1 MSDICISA
9 TSVSHSYGETT
20 ALTDVDVEVP
30 HGSVFGLLGPN
41 GSGKTTLFR
50 LFATLLPLQVGSVS
64 ICGSD
69 LKSDPASIRRK
80 LGVTFQSPA
89 VDPRLTVAENLLC
102 HGRIYGLP
110 RKPLASRIDELLE
123 QFSLSDRR
131 KSIVGELSG
140 GLRRRVELAKGLLH
154 RPEVLLLDEPSTG
167 LDPAARRQF
176 WDLIHEQQQKEGT
189 TVILTTHL
197 MEEAETCAN
206 LVLMDRGKVV
216 SEGSP
221 QALQASVYGDRLS
234 IRGRDPVE
242 LKPVLESMLQV
253 KARNV
258 GERMCFRV
266 SDGAAALQ
274 HVMSTCGDKVLSA
287 EVACPS
293 LEDVFLEVT
302 GRGFADDAGPDE
314 TSPDIGKAAS

>member
-9 TSVSHSYGETT
+9 ASVSHSYGETA
-20 ALTDVDVEVP
+20 ALTAVDLEV
-30 HGSVFGLLGPN
+30 HKGTVFGLLGPN

-50 LFATLLPLQVGSVS
+50 LFATLLPLQAGNIS
-64 ICGSD
+64 ICGID
-69 LKSDPASIRRK
+69 LKNDPASIRRK

-102 HGRIYGLP
+102 HGRIYGLS
-110 RKPLASRIDELLE
+110 RKPLISRIDELLE
-123 QFSLSDRR
+123 QFSLSDRK

-176 WDLIHEQQQKEGT
+176 WDMIHEQQQKEGT
-189 TVILTTHL
+189 TVVLTTHL
-197 MEEAETCAN
+197 MQEAETCAH
-206 LVLMDRGKVV
+206 LVLMDKGRVI
-216 SEGSP
+216 SQGSP
-221 QALQASVYGDRLS
+221 QTLQASIDGDRLS
-234 IRGRDPVE
+234 IRSRDPVE
-242 LKPVLESMLQV
+242 LRPVLESLLQV

-258 GERMCFRV
+258 GNRMCFRV
-266 SDGAAALQ
+266 PDGAAALQ
-274 HVMSTCGDKVLSA
+274 HVMSTGGDRVLSA

-302 GRGFADDAGPDE
+302 GRGFADDVLPDDVLQDSE
-314 TSPDIGKAAS
+314 EAAS

>member
-9 TSVSHSYGETT
+9 ANVSHSYGQTP
-20 ALTDVDVEVP
+20 ALTEVDLEV
-30 HGSVFGLLGPN
+30 HRGSLFGLLGPN

-50 LFATLLPLQVGSVS
+50 LFATLLPLQAGSIR

-69 LKSDPASIRRK
+69 LQGDPASIRRM

-89 VDPRLTVAENLLC
+89 VDARLTVVENLQC

-110 RKPLASRIDELLE
+110 RRTLGLRIDELLE

-154 RPEVLLLDEPSTG
+154 RPHVLLLDEPSSG

-176 WDLIHEQQQKEGT
+176 WDLIHEQRQKEGT
-189 TVILTTHL
+189 TVVVTTHL
-197 MEEAETCAN
+197 MEEAESCAH
-206 LVLMDRGKVV
+206 LVLMDKGRVV
-216 SEGSP
+216 SQGSP
-221 QALQASVYGDRLS
+221 ETLQASIAGDRLS
-234 IRGRDPVE
+234 VRSRDPMELQVE
-242 LKPVLESMLQV
+242 LESLLQM
-253 KARNV
+253 KAQNV
-258 GERMCFRV
+258 GNRICFRV
-266 SDGAAALQ
+266 PDGAAALQ
-274 HVMSTCGDKVLSA
+274 HVMSSCGDRVLSA

-302 GRGFADDAGPDE
+302 GHGFEDDVARDGALP
-314 TSPDIGKAAS
+314 GKADS

>member
-9 TSVSHSYGETT
+9 ANVSHSYGQIT
-20 ALTDVDVEVP
+20 ALTEVDLEVRR
-30 HGSVFGLLGPN
+30 GSLFGLLGPN

-50 LFATLLPLQVGSVS
+50 LFATLLPLQAGSIR

-69 LKSDPASIRRK
+69 LQGDPASIRRM

-89 VDPRLTVAENLLC
+89 VDARLTVVENLQC

-110 RKPLASRIDELLE
+110 RRTLRLRIDELME

-154 RPEVLLLDEPSTG
+154 RPQVLLLDEPSSG
-167 LDPAARRQF
+167 LDPAARRLF
-176 WDLIHEQQQKEGT
+176 WNLIHEQRLKEGT
-189 TVILTTHL
+189 TVVVTTHL
-197 MEEAETCAN
+197 MEEAESCAH
-206 LVLMDRGKVV
+206 LVLMDKGRVV
-216 SEGSP
+216 SQGSP
-221 QALQASVYGDRLS
+221 ETLQASIAGDRLS
-234 IRGRDPVE
+234 VRSRDPIE
-242 LKPVLESMLQV
+242 LQAALESLLQM
-253 KARNV
+253 KAQNV
-258 GERMCFRV
+258 GNRICFRV
-266 SDGAAALQ
+266 PDGAAALQ
-274 HVMSTCGDKVLSA
+274 HVMSACGDRVLSA

-302 GRGFADDAGPDE
+302 GHGFEDDVAQDGALP
-314 TSPDIGKAAS
+314 GKTDS

>member
-9 TSVSHSYGETT
+9 ANVSHSYGQTT
-20 ALTDVDVEVP
+20 ALTEVDLEV
-30 HGSVFGLLGPN
+30 HRGSLFGLLGPN

-50 LFATLLPLQVGSVS
+50 LFATLLPLQAGSIK

-69 LKSDPASIRRK
+69 LQEDPAAIRRM

-89 VDPRLTVAENLLC
+89 VDVRLTVVENLQC

-110 RKPLASRIDELLE
+110 RGTLVKRIDELLE

-176 WDLIHEQQQKEGT
+176 WDMIHEQQQKEGT
-189 TVILTTHL
+189 TVVLTTHL
-197 MEEAETCAN
+197 MQEAESCAH
-206 LVLMDRGKVV
+206 LILMDKGQIV
-216 SEGSP
+216 SQGSP
-221 QALQASVYGDRLS
+221 QTLQASIDGDRLS
-234 IRGRDPVE
+234 IRTRDSVE
-242 LKPVLESMLQV
+242 LKAELESLLRV
-253 KARNV
+253 KARDV
-258 GERMCFRV
+258 GSRLCFRV
-266 SDGAAALQ
+266 PDGAAALQ
-274 HVMSTCGDKVLSA
+274 HVMSTCGDQVLSA
-287 EVACPS
+287 EVASPS
-293 LEDVFLEVT
+293 LDDVFLEVT
-302 GRGFADDAGPDE
+302 GHGFEDDVALDGALP
-314 TSPDIGKAAS
+314 GKVDS

>member
-1 MSDICISA
+1 MSDICINA
-9 TSVSHSYGETT
+9 ANVSHSYGQTT
-20 ALTDVDVEVP
+20 ALSEVDLEV
-30 HGSVFGLLGPN
+30 HRGSLFGLLGPN

-50 LFATLLPLQVGSVS
+50 LFATLLPLQAGSIK

-69 LKSDPASIRRK
+69 LLGDPASIRRM

-89 VDPRLTVAENLLC
+89 VDARLTVVENLQC

-110 RKPLASRIDELLE
+110 RRPLEHRIDELLE

-154 RPEVLLLDEPSTG
+154 RPHVLLLDEPSSG

-176 WDLIHEQQQKEGT
+176 WDLIDEQRKKEGT
-189 TVILTTHL
+189 TVVVTTHL
-197 MEEAETCAN
+197 MEEAESCAH
-206 LVLMDRGKVV
+206 LVLMDHGRVV
-216 SEGSP
+216 SEGAP
-221 QALQASVYGDRLS
+221 ETLQASIAGDRLS
-234 IRGRDPVE
+234 IRCRDPIE
-242 LKPVLESMLQV
+242 LQTQLESLLQV
-253 KARNV
+253 KAQTV
-258 GERMCFRV
+258 GNRLCFRV
-266 SDGAAALQ
+266 PDGAAALQ
-274 HVMSTCGDKVLSA
+274 HVMSSCGDRVLSA

-302 GRGFADDAGPDE
+302 GHGFEDDVARDGALP
-314 TSPDIGKAAS
+314 GKADS